1 MTRGAVNRRFFAA
14 RAEVADAFVRMAA
27 RKNLTLYG
35 LLSDILEKVVD
46 LDNLGVPLNEA
57 IHGFQLCR
65 TAKEIGYA
73 FVPESLWYNAAE
85 VSLKSNREQTE
96 KRFAEAGEWIGKYVL
111 AKSRGTD
118 PTKYMVS
125 CLEPLGCDATELS
138 IDANDR
144 IHIRCVNPRHSL
156 SYAESFSTLL
166 RRAIETLGYVCE
178 NKTVSRG
185 MVLLSLRRDPQLER
199 KMRGEILA

>member
-1 MTRGAVNRRFFAA
+1 
-14 RAEVADAFVRMAA
+14 MAS

-35 LLSDILEKVVD
+35 LLSDVLEKVVD
-46 LDNLGVPLNEA
+46 LDNVGASINEA

-65 TAKEIGYA
+65 IAKEIGYV
-73 FVPESLWYNAAE
+73 FVPEGLWYNTAE
-85 VSLKSNREQTE
+85 ASLNSDPEQTR
-96 KRFAEAGEWIGKYVL
+96 KRFAEAGEWIGKYAL

-138 IDANDR
+138 IDGTDN
-144 IHIRCVNPRHSL
+144 IHIRCVNPQHSL

-166 RRAIETLGYVCE
+166 SRAIETLGYVCE
-178 NKTVSRG
+178 NRTTSRG
-185 MVLLSLRRDPQLER
+185 MILLSLRKDPQLER